1 MSNSVT
7 SATYIRHLSYSLR
20 RKLSDFLDPHDRW
33 KDVIVS
39 IRKPSGDFRYSQHH
53 VRWVIVAGDKANKLI
68 YIYIFFYCF
77 RICLETSKLFSC
89 LVCLFLRRFEALV
102 ARGKS
107 PTVELLADW
116 GTTNST
122 VGELVD
128 ILKSQKLL
136 AAACVLLPG
145 MIFFFLSDYNN
156 HRHIMQAYN
165 NICKIKVTQN

>member
-7 SATYIRHLSYSLR
+7 SATYIRNLSYSLR
-20 RKLSDFLDPHDRW
+20 RNLSDFLDPHDRW
-33 KDVIVS
+33 KDVIIS

-53 VRWVIVAGDKANKLI
+53 VRWVIVACDEANKLM
-68 YIYIFFYCF
+68 YFFQSRFRNLKIFSV
-77 RICLETSKLFSC
+77 LS
-89 LVCLFLRRFEALV
+89 CLFLRRFEGLV
-102 ARGKS
+102 AQGKS

-145 MIFFFLSDYNN
+145 MILIIITTD
-156 HRHIMQAYN
+156 
-165 NICKIKVTQN
+165 T